1 MTDET
6 KTSLATTRTS
16 SGLSRRHQQARLKRV
31 ALQFLSNIYMHSETV
46 QDQMSFINNN
56 NERKNSTDVGADVLL
71 PSPGIILAQNK
82 NQQADKISIRLRGKK
97 FKYTK
102 HPSMLKNKNYNWVLS
117 QWRKDAIKNGL
128 LDMSS
133 HI

>member
-46 QDQMSFINNN
+46 QDQMGFINNN
-56 NERKNSTDVGADVLL
+56 IDCQVPFLL
-71 PSPGIILAQNK
+71 
-82 NQQADKISIRLRGKK
+82 
-97 FKYTK
+97 
-102 HPSMLKNKNYNWVLS
+102 
-117 QWRKDAIKNGL
+117 
-128 LDMSS
+128 
-133 HI
+133 